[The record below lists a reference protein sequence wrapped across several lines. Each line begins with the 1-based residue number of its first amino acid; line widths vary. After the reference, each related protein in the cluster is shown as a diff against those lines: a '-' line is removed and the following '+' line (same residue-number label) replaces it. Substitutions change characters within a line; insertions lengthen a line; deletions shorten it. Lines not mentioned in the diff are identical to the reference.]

1 MHDHPQRFAL
11 SNEFHARP
19 FPDVTPP
26 VQLSHVA
33 VLIDTKEAGA
43 ERRHIEA
50 LCDRYGAAHPPAGT
64 NHHTVDIGTVTLRWE
79 RHTEFVGYTFMRSGA
94 VDAPFDKPPITVVS
108 KELIDAMPGTVIAAV
123 HLGVNGADP
132 EAIQAGPEP
141 WFVQASL
148 ASSLVSGGNARVWTD
163 FRTHEDGY
171 GRILITDN
179 GLKPGQAGRLV
190 QRLIEVETYRM
201 LAMLALPIARE
212 VNADVTRLENDL
224 AALTSRMSEV
234 DDLDTEHALLD
245 QLTRLSAAI
254 EDVSA
259 STAYRFSASRAYDAL
274 VKARLGK
281 LREERV
287 EGYRTIAGFMERRLD
302 PAMLTCETVAARIE
316 TLSKR
321 ITRAANLLRTR
332 VDVALEAQ
340 NRDLLKSM
348 DQRAKLQLRLQQTVE
363 GLSVA
368 AITYYVVSLI
378 GYALYAGKEKLPG
391 LNVPIAQGLS
401 IPVVALIVWAG
412 VHRFRK
418 SIMKD

>member
-1 MHDHPQRFAL
+1 MQDHPQRFAL

-19 FPDVTPP
+19 FPEVTPP
-26 VQLSHVA
+26 LQASHLA
-33 VLIDTKEAGA
+33 VLIDPSEVGA
-43 ERRHIEA
+43 DRRHIEA
-50 LCDRYGAAHPPAGT
+50 LCDRYGAAYPPGGA
-64 NHHTVDIGTVTLRWE
+64 NHHVVDIGTVSLRWE
-79 RHTEFVGYTFMRSGA
+79 RHTEFVGYTFLRSGA
-94 VDAPFDKPPITVVS
+94 FDHPFGKPPISLVS
-108 KELIDAMPGTVIAAV
+108 RELMDALPGQVIAAV
-123 HLGVNGADP
+123 HIALNGGDP
-132 EAIQAGPEP
+132 LAAQAGPEP
-141 WFVQASL
+141 WFVDASI
-148 ASSLVSGGNARVWTD
+148 ASSRVSGGNAQVWTD
-163 FRTHEDGY
+163 FRTHEDGF

-190 QRLIEVETYRM
+190 QRLIEVATYRM

-224 AALTSRMSEV
+224 AGLTSRMNDV
-234 DDLDTEHALLD
+234 DDLETEHKLLD
-245 QLTRLSAAI
+245 RLTKLSAAI

-281 LREERV
+281 LREQRV
-287 EGYRTIAGFMERRLD
+287 EGFRTMAGFMERRLD
-302 PAMLTCETVAARIE
+302 PAMLTCETVAGRIE

-340 NRDLLKSM
+340 NRDLLTSM
-348 DQRAKLQLRLQQTVE
+348 DQRAKLQLRLQETVE

-378 GYALYAGKEKLPG
+378 GYALYAVKEF
-391 LNVPIAQGLS
+391 VPQISVPLAQGLA
-401 IPVVALIVWAG
+401 IPVVGLVVWWGARR
-412 VHRFRK
+412 VRK
-418 SIMKD
+418 SITGE